1 MAKNNEDE
9 LIKQGVPII
18 VVNFGKDFSI
28 QKLQSYNMEKVDPRN
43 FEAFAQAIIPV
54 MRDFIEDP
62 QNQDL
67 IAKWKRDSPSKR

>member
-1 MAKNNEDE
+1 
-9 LIKQGVPII
+9 
-18 VVNFGKDFSI
+18 
-28 QKLQSYNMEKVDPRN
+28 MEKVDPRN
-43 FEAFAQAIIPV
+43 FDAFAQAIIPV